1 MQSAS
6 LDMAELL
13 KSLANRDGWAS
24 FDETRVRE
32 LQERGERVEHEQRLA
47 EAKVV
52 AVALTSPDGQRFLQW
67 LLSKSMMA
75 PLRSHET
82 DAAGEQFLIL
92 AAQRQG
98 KALLVQEILTL
109 LAIARG
115 QNPDEVAR

>member
-1 MQSAS
+1 MVSPG
-6 LDMAELL
+6 LDMAGLL
-13 KSLANRDGWAS
+13 KSLTAGEGWAGL
-24 FDETRVRE
+24 DENRIRE
-32 LQERGERVEHEQRLA
+32 LQERGERIEHEQRMA

-52 AVALTSPDGQRFLQW
+52 AAALSSSDGQRFLEW

-82 DAAGEQFLIL
+82 EAPAAEFAIL

-98 KALLVQEILTL
+98 KCLLVQEILTL

-115 QNPDEVAR
+115 KNADEVAR